1 MARLYWSNL
10 YLRFLLWKST
20 SWCMHICMC
29 VFTYIHAHSIFK
41 KAIQS
46 GSPPFRHVEGVVL
59 ILQAW
64 FLSYRF
70 LGPSNSREHPI
81 CAGDSC
87 VLFCPGRWNRSLGP
101 RSHHRLQATF
111 QHVLESHPRKLG
123 NAWKCKEFKRNI
135 TFQNARFPC
144 GSVFFFVS
152 RFFRTQNPNCSYV
165 SVFDGFRC

>member
-1 MARLYWSNL
+1 M
-10 YLRFLLWKST
+10 YLR
-20 SWCMHICMC
+20 
-29 VFTYIHAHSIFK
+29 TYMRIVYLKRRYRAVHLHFGMLK
-41 KAIQS
+41 
-46 GSPPFRHVEGVVL
+46 GVVL

-144 GSVFFFVS
+144 GSVFFLLAGFLEL
-152 RFFRTQNPNCSYV
+152 RTRIVHMFQCSMGSDVNCYI
-165 SVFDGFRC
+165 